1 MLGGISLLH
10 YTIRRLISIIPVL
23 FIVSVIVFL
32 IVHLT
37 PGNPAYL
44 ILGEDSSPEAIAQ
57 LEAQLGLDQS
67 IFVQFFD
74 WVKNVLIGDLGQSVY
89 SSQPVTE
96 VVIERVGPT
105 FSLMLISI
113 FFTLII
119 AIPTT
124 VFVVWLR
131 NTIINPMFTS
141 VSLFGASIPEFW
153 FAMLLVLTFGVAIP
167 IFPVAGYV
175 PISEGIGS
183 WFYHLCLP
191 AIVLATVEIGLIAR
205 MLRDGMLESV
215 NQDYTKTAR
224 AKGIRESAVLMKHV
238 FANALIPTTTVIGV
252 TIAGLLGG
260 TVIIETIFTIPGV
273 GQLLIDS
280 IHRRDYPVIQGVV
293 LFIAVAYVIINLL
306 IDLLYAVLDPR
317 IRYD

>member
-1 MLGGISLLH
+1 MLQ
-10 YTIRRLISIIPVL
+10 YTVRRLISIIPVL
-23 FIVSVIVFL
+23 LVVSVIVFL
-32 IVHLT
+32 LVHLT

-67 IFVQFFD
+67 IFAQFLD
-74 WVKNVLIGDLGQSVY
+74 WFKNILVGDLGQSVY

-96 VVIERVGPT
+96 VIMERIGPT
-105 FSLMLISI
+105 FSLMVVSM
-113 FFTLII
+113 TLTLLI
-119 AIPTT
+119 AIPTA
-124 VFVVWLR
+124 VFVVWRR
-131 NTIINPMFTS
+131 NTVLNPMFTS
-141 VSLFGASIPEFW
+141 LSLFGTSIPEFW
-153 FAMLLVLTFGVAIP
+153 FAMLLVLSFGVAIP

-175 PISEGIGS
+175 PFAEGIGS
-183 WFYHLCLP
+183 WLYHLLLP
-191 AIVLATVEIGLIAR
+191 ALVLATVEVGLIAR

-215 NQDYTKTAR
+215 NQDYIKTAR
-224 AKGIRESAVLMKHV
+224 AKGVKESIVLMKHV
-238 FANALIPTTTVIGV
+238 FSNALIPTTTVIGV

-293 LFIAVAYVIINLL
+293 LFIAVVYVLINLV
-306 IDLLYAVLDPR
+306 IDLLYAFLDPR
-317 IRYD
+317 IKYD